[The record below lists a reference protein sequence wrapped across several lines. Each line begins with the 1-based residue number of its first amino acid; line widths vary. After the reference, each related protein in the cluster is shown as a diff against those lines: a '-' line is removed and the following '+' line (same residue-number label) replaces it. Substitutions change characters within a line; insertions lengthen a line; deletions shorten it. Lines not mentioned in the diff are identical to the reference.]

1 MGMWPVGDAVPCSDP
16 PKKPSQSSCVSSTCD
31 PSRCSAKVHLSVIPS
46 FCLQFIGWF
55 TEGLSFPL
63 CCSNSILAKVS
74 HSVKCYGRF
83 CSCCSLCF
91 QFFLL
96 FCSAKWWRMF
106 LRPQELLNSFILV
119 FSEFSFSQIVCL
131 GFLFLLGVLLKVV
144 VLSVLLVT
152 VFVRMPP
159 YSLLSSQC
167 FVRMEVV
174 FCHSLQCCNFSSCI
188 LKVAP

>member
-1 MGMWPVGDAVPCSDP
+1 MFSILFALLQRQMMKD
-16 PKKPSQSSCVSSTCD
+16 VSS
-31 PSRCSAKVHLSVIPS
+31 PSRITQLIHPSV
-46 FCLQFIGWF
+46 FRVF
-55 TEGLSFPL
+55 
-63 CCSNSILAKVS
+63 V
-74 HSVKCYGRF
+74 
-83 CSCCSLCF
+83 
-91 QFFLL
+91 
-96 FCSAKWWRMF
+96 
-106 LRPQELLNSFILV
+106 LLNSLSWF
-119 FSEFSFSQIVCL
+119 F
-131 GFLFLLGVLLKVV
+131 FLLGVLLKVV